1 MLSKEDL
8 ENFATIKTCLVECTV
23 LSVNLGWDSITAEFN
38 KMLSD
43 AILVPQK
50 ENTEHTQEALE
61 QITFLPE
68 TSFPEKIDFS
78 TYF

>member
-1 MLSKEDL
+1 MLSKQDL
-8 ENFATIKTCLVECTV
+8 ENFATIKTCLVECAV

-43 AILVPQK
+43 AILVPQN
-50 ENTEHTQEALE
+50 ENTESAHESLE

-68 TSFPEKIDFS
+68 TSFPDKVDFS